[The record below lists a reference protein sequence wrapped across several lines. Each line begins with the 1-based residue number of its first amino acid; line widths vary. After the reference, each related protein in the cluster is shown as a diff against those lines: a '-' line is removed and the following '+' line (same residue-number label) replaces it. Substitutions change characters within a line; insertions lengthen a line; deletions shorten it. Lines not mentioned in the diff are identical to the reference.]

1 MYEVKGIAFGT
12 HSTYRKSATLVVCAE
27 TEDEVR
33 LVIARDFIVR
43 FEIISMKPVV
53 GEIYYVGEEK
63 K

>member
-12 HSTYRKSATLVVCAE
+12 HSTYKKNVTLVVAAK

-33 LVIARDFIVR
+33 LVIARDFLVR

-53 GEIYYVGEEK
+53 GEIYYIGEDQ
-63 K
+63 